1 MAQGTLDLPLSTG
14 KVWFAH
20 STPDAT
26 KADWEPLADHLF
38 ATRDRAVA
46 AAAPFG
52 SERAAETAALLHDIG
67 KYTAAFQRRL
77 AGGPRTDHS
86 TVGAALARPDDKGP
100 ERPFNELI
108 AQCIAGHH
116 AGLPDRHGPGSLAE
130 RLSQTLQQPDPAW
143 QREIALTSGSIRP
156 CIALEK
162 ARAGFQLGVF
172 GRMLFSSVVD
182 ADFLAT
188 EEFYAARDGA
198 LPDRDWP
205 SLSDIADRLIDRL
218 DASTA
223 GLPTSGPVNALRAE
237 ILAHALVRADA
248 PPGVFTLTVPTGGG
262 KTLTSLAFAL
272 AHARR
277 HGLRRIIYAIPFTS
291 VIDQTAATFRNV
303 LGDEVVLEHHS
314 AIEIGAAAERQG
326 SEPDG
331 TVAGKLRR
339 ATENWAA
346 PIVVT
351 TNVQLFE
358 SLFAARTSRC
368 RKLHNIARSVLVLDE
383 AQTIPRPLLRSC
395 VAMLKELARNYGVSI
410 VLCTATQ
417 PALGAPAKEGSEGF
431 PDGLVLTPE
440 RELAPE
446 PPRLFAALRRTTL
459 RFAGQMHDAALVE
472 ALRETPQGLVIVNS
486 RAHALALF
494 QAMYDAGL
502 DGTIH
507 LTTRQY
513 AAHRR
518 RILGDVHVRL
528 SGGEPC
534 RLIATSLV
542 EAGVDLDFPC
552 VWRAEAGLDQIAQAA
567 GRCNREGRREP
578 SASVV
583 TVFKAEHKPP
593 REIALL
599 SADLDRVAARHDDL
613 FAPAA
618 LADYFAEVYWRVGDA
633 GLDEKDIL
641 GDHRFDFHENSVD
654 VAYRTIAEK
663 FRMIESGLAPVIVPR
678 DEAAQATLERLRCGA
693 IGPGVAARGLQTH
706 LVQVPPK
713 ARGLL
718 IANGHVGF
726 EATDRFGDRFAVL
739 RTPSLY
745 DPITGLIWEDAD
757 YLGLEQ
763 WNI

>member
-1 MAQGTLDLPLSTG
+1 M
-14 KVWFAH
+14 
-20 STPDAT
+20 
-26 KADWEPLADHLF
+26 
-38 ATRDRAVA
+38 
-46 AAAPFG
+46 
-52 SERAAETAALLHDIG
+52 
-67 KYTAAFQRRL
+67 
-77 AGGPRTDHS
+77 
-86 TVGAALARPDDKGP
+86 
-100 ERPFNELI
+100 
-108 AQCIAGHH
+108 
-116 AGLPDRHGPGSLAE
+116 
-130 RLSQTLQQPDPAW
+130 
-143 QREIALTSGSIRP
+143 
-156 CIALEK
+156 

-172 GRMLFSSVVD
+172 GRMLFSCLVD
-182 ADFLAT
+182 ADFIAT
-188 EEFYAARDGA
+188 EEFYATREGA

-205 SLSDIADRLIDRL
+205 SLSDIADRLLDQL
-218 DASTA
+218 DAFTA
-223 GLPTSGPVNALRAE
+223 GLPTAGPVNTLRTE
-237 ILAHALVRADA
+237 ILAHARNREDA
-248 PPGVFTLTVPTGGG
+248 SPGVFTLTVPTGGG

-291 VIDQTAATFRNV
+291 VIDQTAATFRDV
-303 LGDEVVLEHHS
+303 LGDDVVLEHHS
-314 AIEIGAAAERQG
+314 AIEIDAAAERQD

-331 TVAGKLRR
+331 TAAGKLRR

-368 RKLHNIARSVLVLDE
+368 RKLHNIASSILILDE
-383 AQTIPRPLLRSC
+383 AQTIPRPLLRPC
-395 VAMLKELARNYGVSI
+395 VAMLKELARNYGVSM

-417 PALGAPAKEGSEGF
+417 PALGATAEDGSEGF
-431 PDGLVLTPE
+431 PDGLALTPE

-459 RFAGQMHDAALVE
+459 RFAGQMDDAALVE
-472 ALRETPQGLVIVNS
+472 ALRETPQALVIVNS

-494 QAMYDAGL
+494 RALREAEL
-502 DGTIH
+502 DGAIH

-518 RILGDVHVRL
+518 RILADMRARL
-528 SGGEPC
+528 SGREPC

-542 EAGVDLDFPC
+542 EAGVDLDFPR

-567 GRCNREGRREP
+567 GRCNREGRRDL

-583 TVFKAEHKPP
+583 TVFRAEHKAP

-599 SADLDRVAARHDDL
+599 ATDLDRVAAKHDDL

-618 LADYFAEVYWRVGDA
+618 LADYFGEVYWRVGQE

-641 GDHRFDFHENSVD
+641 GDHRFDFLSNSVD

-678 DEAAQATLERLRCGA
+678 DEAAQEALDRLRRGA
-693 IGPGVAARGLQTH
+693 IGLGVATRRLQTH

-718 IANGHVGF
+718 LANGHVGF
-726 EATDRFGDRFAVL
+726 EATDQFGDRFAVL

-745 DPITGLIWEDAD
+745 DPIIGLIWEDAD